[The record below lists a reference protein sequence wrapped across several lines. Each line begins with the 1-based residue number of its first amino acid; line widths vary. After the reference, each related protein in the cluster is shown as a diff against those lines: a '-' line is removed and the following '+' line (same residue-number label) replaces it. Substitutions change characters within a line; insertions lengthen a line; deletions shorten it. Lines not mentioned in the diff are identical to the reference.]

1 MYVCVCVLV
10 CYKSSEAMG
19 AVEKSRVEASDAGC
33 QQTPTLVI
41 AFLYFLQ
48 TTFHSLTC
56 THADRHVGKIRLN
69 EY

>member
-1 MYVCVCVLV
+1 MCVYVCVLV

-19 AVEKSRVEASDAGC
+19 AVEKSRVKAFDAGC
-33 QQTPTLVI
+33 QKTPMLVN
-41 AFLYFLQ
+41 AFLY
-48 TTFHSLTC
+48 FHSLTC